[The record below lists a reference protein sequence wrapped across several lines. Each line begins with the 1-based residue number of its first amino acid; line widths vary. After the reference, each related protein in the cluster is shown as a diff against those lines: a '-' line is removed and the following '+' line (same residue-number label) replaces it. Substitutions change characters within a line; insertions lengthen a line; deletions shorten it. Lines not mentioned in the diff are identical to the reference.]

1 MKFLIQPSR
10 QATIKNNSNN
20 DSFSCFLR
28 VDYLPD
34 TFLGEVMYY
43 HDNTTREGPLSSLPL
58 LSHGKG
64 NRCTRKL

>member
-1 MKFLIQPSR
+1 MKFLIQLSR

-34 TFLGEVMYY
+34 TFLGEVMYFI
-43 HDNTTREGPLSSLPL
+43 TES
-58 LSHGKG
+58 
-64 NRCTRKL
+64 